1 MPTPQSFVYI
11 MTDEQ
16 HSLLYTGRTGNLR
29 HRVAA
34 HRAGNGSVFVRRKNL
49 IKLVY
54 YETVEDTTA
63 AKLREKIIK
72 RYSKKKRLGL
82 IEAMNPEWDDLF
94 DRL

>member
-34 HRAGNGSVFVRRKNL
+34 HRAGNGSVFRRKNL